1 MNTPSKWSVRSKT
14 VFFRKIYLLAFR
26 KFIFLGNR
34 LQLLLWSLPKNRRLL
49 YKIRC
54 GFRLNLRKYLSQKNN
69 QNPFYRKHV
78 RSRAMA
84 NMFVFGGH
92 SSEKVIK
99 KVFVEQT
106 GWNSLNCVCL
116 LNYDSFLIFSPM
128 FFPLFNA
135 MREAKE
141 QRCCGNCFS
150 PIRLVSLSVY
160 LSFSFSLSH
169 PYNKQRETSCFSIFL
184 CVRVYV
190 FFWMFV
196 IVRGKLNKT
205 WMISQ
210 KKNHFT
216 HFSLMHKK
224 ERLNRHPTKK
234 RD

>member
-1 MNTPSKWSVRSKT
+1 MNTPSKWSVRSIT

-26 KFIFLGNR
+26 KFIFFGNR
-34 LQLLLWSLPKNRRLL
+34 FQLLLRRLL

-116 LNYDSFLIFSPM
+116 LNSDSFLIFFPM

-141 QRCCGNCFS
+141 QRCSNCFS

-160 LSFSFSLSH
+160 LFLSLSF
-169 PYNKQRETSCFSIFL
+169 PPL
-184 CVRVYV
+184 
-190 FFWMFV
+190 
-196 IVRGKLNKT
+196 
-205 WMISQ
+205 
-210 KKNHFT
+210 
-216 HFSLMHKK
+216 
-224 ERLNRHPTKK
+224 
-234 RD
+234 

>member
-49 YKIRC
+49 CKIRC

-116 LNYDSFLIFSPM
+116 LNSDSFLIFSPM

-141 QRCCGNCFS
+141 QRCCNCCS
-150 PIRLVSLSVY
+150 SIRLVSLSAY
-160 LSFSFSLSH
+160 LFLFISLSLSH
-169 PYNKQRETSCFSIFL
+169 PCNKKEKHLALASFC
-184 CVRVYV
+184 VYV
-190 FFWMFV
+190 CMRFFGCLW
-196 IVRGKLNKT
+196 LYEE
-205 WMISQ
+205 S
-210 KKNHFT
+210 
-216 HFSLMHKK
+216 
-224 ERLNRHPTKK
+224 
-234 RD
+234 

>member
-106 GWNSLNCVCL
+106 GWNSHNYVCL
-116 LNYDSFLIFSPM
+116 LNSDSFLIFFPHVLPFVQCDARGKRTTLLLL
-128 FFPLFNA
+128 FFTNKACLSL
-135 MREAKE
+135 
-141 QRCCGNCFS
+141 C
-150 PIRLVSLSVY
+150 LSLS
-160 LSFSFSLSH
+160 LSFPPL
-169 PYNKQRETSCFSIFL
+169 
-184 CVRVYV
+184 
-190 FFWMFV
+190 
-196 IVRGKLNKT
+196 
-205 WMISQ
+205 
-210 KKNHFT
+210 
-216 HFSLMHKK
+216 
-224 ERLNRHPTKK
+224 
-234 RD
+234 